1 MGMMI
6 SAPSTSLPGTGWL
19 SLSLVV
25 LSYNPPCYYVR
36 YGSWAIE
43 PYIQPTAVGFDML
56 WWLVLQGM
64 GKCKNSPRQ
73 EMIQKHRR
81 GDWVYYHKHD
91 ECMQEDRRTWR
102 VGGWGWGGGAQDMV
116 MNYMYDGTETVNW
129 QTWNRR
135 RERRT
140 GTGTRERFGIGW
152 RILINFW
159 AELGRR
165 GEERP
170 LFGSRLLCGFL
181 SVLEQRARYGPL
193 IHSI

>member
-1 MGMMI
+1 
-6 SAPSTSLPGTGWL
+6 
-19 SLSLVV
+19 
-25 LSYNPPCYYVR
+25 
-36 YGSWAIE
+36 
-43 PYIQPTAVGFDML
+43 ML

-81 GDWVYYHKHD
+81 GDWVYYHKHA

-102 VGGWGWGGGAQDMV
+102 VGGWGWGGGGGAQDMV

-135 RERRT
+135 RET
-140 GTGTRERFGIGW
+140 DWDYIERGFGIGW

-165 GEERP
+165 GGRKGLCLGVGFCVGFYRCWNSEHDMGHSFTQFNNYERQKRRFQEQMQGWGRA
-170 LFGSRLLCGFL
+170 LRGKVDELTGFILIEGLLSYGDKYSRF
-181 SVLEQRARYGPL
+181 
-193 IHSI
+193 